1 MKIQTHVPQICARA
15 RSGLSY
21 WYIIELFVIMDWPA
35 KVCSRSSQAA
45 KVDPFT
51 YEVRHTVSWRKK
63 QWLVALYDSIIGL
76 KGIVQRKGPVAL
88 PSSGRNTTIWL
99 SRVYASPE
107 PFTLPGKFGVVVKV
121 KDYQAPGDP
130 DRVSSPVD
138 SKFFS
143 WEKKVD

>member
-1 MKIQTHVPQICARA
+1 M
-15 RSGLSY
+15 
-21 WYIIELFVIMDWPA
+21 
-35 KVCSRSSQAA
+35 
-45 KVDPFT
+45 
-51 YEVRHTVSWRKK
+51 
-63 QWLVALYDSIIGL
+63 VALYDSIIGL

-88 PSSGRNTTIWL
+88 PSSGRNRTIWL

-107 PFTLPGKFGVVVKV
+107 PFTFPGKFGVVVKV

-130 DRVSSPVD
+130 DRVSKPID